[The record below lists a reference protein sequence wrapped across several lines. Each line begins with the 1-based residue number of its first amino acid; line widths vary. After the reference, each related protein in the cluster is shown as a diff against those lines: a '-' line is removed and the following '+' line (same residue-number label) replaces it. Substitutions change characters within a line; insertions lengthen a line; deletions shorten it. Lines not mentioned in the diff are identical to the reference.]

1 MINYIQ
7 DIIKTKDINI
17 KKLYHISDIHI
28 RRYDRHVEY
37 DIVFNNLYN
46 YLNTRDAKTG
56 LIVITG
62 DVLHA
67 KDNLTPDCVIKC
79 YKFLKSLSEI
89 MPVILIAGNH
99 DMVESNKHIK
109 DSLDSILTERSI
121 DNLYYFKNS
130 GIYKYGNI
138 IFGVS
143 SLLDNVFIKAD
154 EIDNTDDEILIGL
167 YHGPVG
173 QCATAVGV
181 VLHGDKQLD
190 DFNGYDYVLL
200 GDIHKFQYLN
210 HKKKPNENRIAYA
223 SSLIS
228 QNFAETDIYHGC
240 LVWDLVKKNSKY
252 VIIENP
258 YRHMVMD
265 IITGVVIVDNI
276 EINIDNYIFPT
287 NAKVRLNITDTDKE
301 ISDKIK
307 KKIKKRFPN
316 ITFYETF
323 INKNDTIDTNHYVI
337 NYEDLLNGFLNK
349 LSEEEIIECKQ
360 LFNKHLETININNDK
375 QLCTWS
381 LIDIEFSNLF
391 AYGENN
397 KLDFTKLPNN
407 DIVGLFA
414 PNSHG
419 KSSLIDIILFS
430 LYDNFSRNAYSKHRT
445 IPSYIVNNR
454 KKNFESKI
462 RFKLGGDIY
471 TVHKK
476 GVLKGKNN
484 SKTGMAIS
492 FDVYDFVKQTNN
504 DILFLTRK
512 DRFETQSEINSVIG
526 TYDDFCL
533 TTLFLQNKEKNFY
546 DMSSTDRK
554 VFLYNMF
561 NLDKFEKLY
570 DIFKNDEKHSKIR
583 KEDNEDKIKNIDI
596 DNIIEEKDKRVKIKK
611 KLNKKIEYISS
622 IKQNIIKKKNK
633 YIKQLNNVEQDI
645 INMNININY
654 NFNDLWWLNRNLDIC
669 NIIINSNDLCK
680 INTDTNINNV
690 LLKFTEIKA
699 SYTNNINNINNYYT
713 DIDYNKCI
721 NKLLTVYKNMTK
733 EHIYSNY
740 EIYKNNISYY
750 NQLKYKLELVNKQL
764 EINKINYNCSVCIK
778 RKDIYEASIK
788 EKEQLDY
795 DISELE
801 TKLLFNWEDFYNDYN
816 YCINAYDSYRKDLC
830 NSIINHYSFMNEFY
844 TRNKETKYDIPKYI
858 EYLKNNIK
866 YINNKETI
874 KKIKHLDDK
883 ISKIDNKLSIYNKEL
898 NDTLYELAIYET
910 KFNTYIE
917 IKEEIKK
924 NTKLFNIHSVLKKA
938 CHINGI
944 PSKIISTRLNDIEER
959 VNELISQFINK
970 KINVLLDGNN
980 IVVHI
985 IALDNNNRGDGNV
998 NNMIVNILGGMEM
1011 FIINI
1016 AFKIALANVSIIPKN
1031 KMLIIDEGVSVLDKS
1046 HIEKFDKIAQFLNSN
1061 YNNVI
1066 LISHID
1072 SLKDFISE
1080 YITIY
1085 KDSSGFSHINYI

>member
-1 MINYIQ
+1 MIISN
-7 DIIKTKDINI
+7 KGVNI

-37 DIVFNNLYN
+37 DIVFNNLYT
-46 YLNTRDAKTG
+46 YLKSQDKLSG
-56 LIVITG
+56 LIVLTG

-89 MPVILIAGNH
+89 MPVVLIAGNH

-109 DSLDSILTERSI
+109 DSLDSILTERTI

-130 GIYKYGNI
+130 GIYKYENI

-143 SLLDNVFIKAD
+143 SLLDNLFVKAED
-154 EIDNTDDEILIGL
+154 IDNSNNEILIGL

-181 VLHGDKQLD
+181 VLHGDKQID
-190 DFNGYDYVLL
+190 DFLGYDYVLL

-210 HKKKPNENRIAYA
+210 NKIMQRDRIAYA

-240 LVWDLVKKNSKY
+240 LVWDLVNNKSDY
-252 VIIENP
+252 VIIDNP
-258 YRHMVMD
+258 YRHMLMD

-276 EINIDNYIFPT
+276 EININNYNFPT
-287 NAKVRLNITDTDKE
+287 NAKIRLNITDTDKD
-301 ISDKIK
+301 ISDKIRK
-307 KKIKKRFPN
+307 TIRKRFSN

-323 INKNDTIDTNHYVI
+323 ISKNEIINNTQYTI
-337 NYEDLLNGFLNK
+337 NYNDLLNGFLNK
-349 LSEEEIIECKQ
+349 LSEEEMAECKQ
-360 LFNKHLETININNDK
+360 LFNKKLEEININNDK
-375 QLCTWS
+375 QLCSWS
-381 LIDIEFSNLF
+381 LIDIEFSNMF

-397 KLDFTKLPNN
+397 RLDFTKLPRN

-430 LYDNFSRNAYSKHRT
+430 LYDNFSRNVYSKHRT
-445 IPSYIVNNR
+445 IPSYIVNNK
-454 KKNFESKI
+454 KKNFETKI

-476 GVLKGKNN
+476 GILKGKNN

-492 FDVYDFVKQTNN
+492 FVSYDLIKQTND
-504 DILFLTRK
+504 DILFITRK
-512 DRFETQSEINSVIG
+512 DRFETQLEINKIIG
-526 TYDDFCL
+526 SYDDFCL

-546 DMSSTDRK
+546 DMSSSDRK
-554 VFLYNMF
+554 LFLYNMF
-561 NLDKFEKLY
+561 NLDKFEKIY
-570 DIFKNDEKHSKIR
+570 DIFKNEEKNSKVR
-583 KEDNEDKIKNIDI
+583 KEDNEEKIKTIDI
-596 DNIIEEKDKRVKIKK
+596 DNIIEEKDKRIKSKK
-611 KLNKKIEYISS
+611 KLNKNIDYINS
-622 IKQNIIKKKNK
+622 IKKNIINKKNK
-633 YIKQLNNVEQDI
+633 YIKQLNNVEYSQI
-645 INMNININY
+645 SNINY
-654 NFNDLWWLNRNLDIC
+654 NYNSNDLWWLNRNLDLCYLINDSQYKYNC
-669 NIIINSNDLCK
+669 QFIQTDIILNFTELRASLYYN
-680 INTDTNINNV
+680 NNNESNINYQ
-690 LLKFTEIKA
+690 
-699 SYTNNINNINNYYT
+699 S
-713 DIDYNKCI
+713 I
-721 NKLLTVYKNMTK
+721 NKLVTHYKNMSK
-733 EHIYSNY
+733 DYIYSKY
-740 EIYKNNISYY
+740 EKYKNDSNIC
-750 NQLKYKLELVNKQL
+750 NQLKYKLEIVNKQL
-764 EINKINYNCSVCIK
+764 EINQINNNCSICLK
-778 RKDIYEASIK
+778 RKDIYDNYVKEQEQL
-788 EKEQLDY
+788 EKEIY
-795 DISELE
+795 KLE
-801 TKLLFNWEDFYNDYN
+801 SDNLNINWEDTYKDYC
-816 YCINAYDSYRKDLC
+816 YCINMYDSYKKDLC
-830 NSIINHYSFMNEFY
+830 NSIISHYNYINEFHS
-844 TRNKETKYDIPKYI
+844 RNINKNEEIIKYI
-858 EYLKNNIK
+858 EYLTNNIK
-866 YINNKETI
+866 YINNSETI
-874 KKIKHLDDK
+874 KIIKHLDLK
-883 ISKIDNKLSIYNKEL
+883 LEKLDNKLTIYNKEL

-917 IKEEIKK
+917 LKEEIKK
-924 NTKLFNIHSVLKKA
+924 NTKLFNIHSTLKKA

-944 PSKIISTRLNDIEER
+944 PSKIISTRLIDIEER
-959 VNELISQFINK
+959 VNELISPFINK

-985 IALDNNNRGDGNV
+985 IALGNLGEV
-998 NNMIVNILGGMEM
+998 GNNMIVNILGGMEM

-1031 KMLIIDEGVSVLDKS
+1031 KILIIDEGVSVLDKN

-1080 YITIY
+1080 YININ
-1085 KDSSGFSHINYI
+1085 KDSHGFSHINYI

>member
-1 MINYIQ
+1 MIISNKG
-7 DIIKTKDINI
+7 IKI

-37 DIVFNNLYN
+37 DIVFNNLYS
-46 YLNTRDAKTG
+46 YLNTQDTSSG
-56 LIVITG
+56 LIVVTG

-89 MPVILIAGNH
+89 MPVVLIAGNH

-130 GIYKYGNI
+130 GVYKYENI

-143 SLLDNVFIKAD
+143 SLLDNQFIKAED
-154 EIDNTDDEILIGL
+154 IIYDKHLNDNSNHNDSILVGL

-181 VLHGDKQLD
+181 VLNGDKQID
-190 DFNGYDYVLL
+190 DFLGYDYVLL

-210 HKKKPNENRIAYA
+210 NKIMLRDRIAYA

-240 LVWDLVKKNSKY
+240 LVWDLVKKKSKY
-252 VIIENP
+252 IIIDNP

-265 IITGVVIVDNI
+265 IITGVVVVDNN
-276 EINIDNYIFPT
+276 EIDINNLDDNSFPT

-301 ISDKIK
+301 LSDKIK
-307 KKIKKRFPN
+307 KKIKKKFPN

-323 INKNDTIDTNHYVI
+323 ISKNEIINPTQYTI
-337 NYEDLLNGFLNK
+337 NYNDLLEGFLNK
-349 LSEEEIIECKQ
+349 LSDEEIIECKQ
-360 LFNKHLETININNDK
+360 LFNKKLEEINIENDK
-375 QLCTWS
+375 QLCSWS

-397 KLDFTKLPNN
+397 KLDFTKLPMN

-430 LYDNFSRNAYSKHRT
+430 LYDNFSRNVYSKHRT
-445 IPSYIVNNR
+445 IPSYIVNNK
-454 KKNFESKI
+454 KKNFETKI

-476 GVLKGKNN
+476 GILKGKNN

-492 FDVYDFVKQTNN
+492 FVSYDLIKQTNE
-504 DILFLTRK
+504 DVLFITRK
-512 DRFETQSEINSVIG
+512 DRFETQEEINKIIG
-526 TYDDFCL
+526 SYDDFCL

-546 DMSSTDRK
+546 DMSSSDRK
-554 VFLYNMF
+554 LFLYNMF
-561 NLDKFEKLY
+561 NLDKFEKIY
-570 DIFKNDEKHSKIR
+570 DIFKNEEKTSKVK
-583 KEDNEDKIKNIDI
+583 KEDNEDKIKLIDI
-596 DNIIEEKDKRVKIKK
+596 DNIIEEKDNRIKIKK
-611 KLNKKIEYISS
+611 KLNKKLDYINS
-622 IKQNIIKKKNK
+622 IKQTIIKKKNK
-633 YIKQLNNVEQDI
+633 YIKLLNNVEYS
-645 INMNININY
+645 NINIDYSYNY
-654 NFNDLWWLNRNLDIC
+654 NDLWWLKRNLDLC
-669 NIIINSNDLCK
+669 YLIIENQIDYKYNSIPQKDIILNFTELRASLNSYSDINHSND
-680 INTDTNINNV
+680 INH
-690 LLKFTEIKA
+690 
-699 SYTNNINNINNYYT
+699 Y
-713 DIDYNKCI
+713 I
-721 NKLLTVYKNMTK
+721 NKLLTKSGCYKNMSKDYIYTK
-733 EHIYSNY
+733 Y
-740 EIYKNNISYY
+740 EKYKNDSNIY
-750 NQLKYKLELVNKQL
+750 NQLKYKLEIVNKQL
-764 EINKINYNCSVCIK
+764 EINQINNKCSICLK
-778 RKDIYEASIK
+778 RKDIYDSYVK
-788 EKEQLDY
+788 EKEQLEGEIY
-795 DISELE
+795 NLE
-801 TKLLFNWEDFYNDYN
+801 TDNLNINWEDIYKDYN
-816 YCINAYDSYRKDLC
+816 YCINVYDLYRKDLC
-830 NSIINHYSFMNEFY
+830 NSIISHYNYMNEFHS
-844 TRNKETKYDIPKYI
+844 RPINKNEEIINYI

-866 YINNKETI
+866 FINNSETI
-874 KKIKHLDDK
+874 KQIKKLDTK
-883 ISKIDNKLSIYNKEL
+883 LEKLDNKLTIYNKEL
-898 NDTLYELAIYET
+898 NETLYELAIYET

-917 IKEEIKK
+917 LKEEIKK
-924 NTKLFNIHSVLKKA
+924 NTKLFNVHSTLKKA

-944 PSKIISTRLNDIEER
+944 PSKIISTRLIDIEER
-959 VNELISQFINK
+959 VNELISPFINK

-980 IVVHI
+980 IAVHI
-985 IALDNNNRGDGNV
+985 IALGRTGEIG

-1031 KMLIIDEGVSVLDKS
+1031 KMLIIDEGVSVLDKN

-1080 YITIY
+1080 YINIH
-1085 KDSSGFSHINYI
+1085 KDSNGFSRINYI